1 MKEEM
6 IRSQAMVASGDLSL
20 EEKRIAEVVATP
32 SICYALRRRSTHD
45 RSRARRQ
52 ARLRCRQNMTSITIC
67 LMP

>member
-32 SICYALRRRSTHD
+32 SPD
-45 RSRARRQ
+45 
-52 ARLRCRQNMTSITIC
+52 ITIPTGLFTIFC
-67 LMP
+67 C